1 MTNLEKYNQ
10 ILMDVF
16 NLSAD
21 EIREDL
27 NALDVEHWDSMGQMR
42 LASALEE
49 AFEIFLDPEDMIQL
63 ISYENGLAVL
73 RKHGINC

>member
-10 ILMDVF
+10 VLMDIF

-27 NALDVEHWDSMGQMR
+27 NALDVERWDSMGQMR

-73 RKHGINC
+73 RKHGIDC